1 MKNKLTFSSLFSPP
15 FCLFVS
21 PLSVRWRTSPERWG
35 AGGSSSSLCLNQ
47 SEKLFVFMTSEI
59 CFWSKN
65 PKHFHPW
72 SHDQLHFSEAAE
84 LLVCLKLLMLIG
96 HSSRLH
102 QLQSANVHDINSES
116 SEDHCWFLLSVFSS
130 LLFSFLKSG
139 VLFGPKC
146 RKPEYFIKCTVDS
159 FCHTFMHCA
168 PERPQ
173 VQWRENYLQ
182 NAPAQR
188 GPLENTGEN
197 PVVGG
202 GGAHLYHPDI
212 YFFISTNTQINDKCE
227 FLTSLCPSCGSS
239 GRHQKPRPT
248 LRTAALKSKEI

>member
-1 MKNKLTFSSLFSPP
+1 MACQSRKMGSRWVLVVPLPQPVRKAFCFYDKWNLLLVKKPKTLSSMVTWPTALFRRS
-15 FCLFVS
+15 
-21 PLSVRWRTSPERWG
+21 RTLG
-35 AGGSSSSLCLNQ
+35 
-47 SEKLFVFMTSEI
+47 
-59 CFWSKN
+59 
-65 PKHFHPW
+65 
-72 SHDQLHFSEAAE
+72 
-84 LLVCLKLLMLIG
+84 LVCLKLLMLIG